1 MENNFGLG
9 VSRLA
14 GTGKRLL
21 LSRKSAGGLDKG
33 INSLL
38 ERK

>member
-21 LSRKSAGGLDKG
+21 LSRKRVPGV
-33 INSLL
+33 
-38 ERK
+38 